1 MCTRIY
7 AQLSSVSKKDEAPKY
22 GTDVTLDER
31 EGTGSY
37 LISQQ

>member
-1 MCTRIY
+1 MYTRIG

-22 GTDVTLDER
+22 GTDVTVDEG

-37 LISQQ
+37 LIPQQ